1 MLLSSKKIIFNVALE
16 CHPPVVFALQQW
28 TQWKAKTNSTF
39 NCWFIDKT
47 GRENKCQVQPR
58 ALRQSAFT
66 IIIVREVIRFRLVQV
81 WKSRSWTLIM
91 FRLSWNASECRDKMF
106 LHEEKKKPA
115 SAFCQNCCISYL
127 RTLKLPHI
135 KSSLLSDSLH
145 RSQTIVN
152 SSTDSAKRN
161 RGSSRVNKSAEAWS
175 LMWNAICCQET
186 GCQAELTW
194 RLI

>member
-1 MLLSSKKIIFNVALE
+1 MEVCVREWTMKAAKRVLEIKVGKSNCKRMLLSSKKIIFNVALE

-39 NCWFIDKT
+39 NCWIIDKT

-91 FRLSWNASECRDKMF
+91 LRLSWNASECRDKMF

-115 SAFCQNCCISYL
+115 ICFLSKLLHLVLAAPWNFHTLEVVYFQIRSIGL
-127 RTLKLPHI
+127 R
-135 KSSLLSDSLH
+135 
-145 RSQTIVN
+145 RS
-152 SSTDSAKRN
+152 
-161 RGSSRVNKSAEAWS
+161 
-175 LMWNAICCQET
+175 
-186 GCQAELTW
+186 
-194 RLI
+194 